1 VKNITDH
8 YRITAVDHDMQS
20 QLGKLLISHP
30 NFPQQSPFNKSLIYI
45 YQDDSINGTVG
56 VVLNKASR
64 TSVSM
69 LCEQNEIMFGD
80 TQPMMYMGG
89 PVNTSALLILHTD
102 EWASSNTANAGGRLR
117 ISSDNHMFLKLSQG
131 NLPIYWRAFF
141 GFASWTPGQ
150 LQNEMNSSMWLTADS
165 DEHTIFNYSGDK
177 QWNKALELC
186 SQQTIDYFF

>member
-1 VKNITDH
+1 MKNITDH

-89 PVNTSALLILHTD
+89 PVNTGALLILHTD
-102 EWASSNTANAGGRLR
+102 EWASTNTANAGGRLR

-150 LQNEMNSSMWLTADS
+150 LQNEMNSSMWLTADA
-165 DEHTIFNYSGDK
+165 DESIIYNYSGDK

-186 SQQTIDYFF
+186 SQQTIDHFF